1 MFGLFENKQ
10 GKMLIQETLRTI
22 NKAEENLTVKK
33 KQIISKKIIYQI
45 FECIKEIE
53 GTPAPSADL
62 DKIIKKQVY
71 NATKNRQKVTTVNE
85 ETPQWIEAALIESF
99 VIANAG
105 SYGKKASLEVGQ
117 IVMQWCRENMSEKDL
132 DAFEKKYS

>member
-53 GTPAPSADL
+53 GTPAPSAEL

-99 VIANAG
+99 VIANSG
-105 SYGKKASLEVGQ
+105 SYGKKASLEVDQ
-117 IVMQWCRENMSEKDL
+117 IVMQWCRENMTQKDSIALEKQ
-132 DAFEKKYS
+132 FS

>member
-45 FECIKEIE
+45 FI
-53 GTPAPSADL
+53 
-62 DKIIKKQVY
+62 
-71 NATKNRQKVTTVNE
+71 
-85 ETPQWIEAALIESF
+85 
-99 VIANAG
+99 
-105 SYGKKASLEVGQ
+105 
-117 IVMQWCRENMSEKDL
+117 
-132 DAFEKKYS
+132 